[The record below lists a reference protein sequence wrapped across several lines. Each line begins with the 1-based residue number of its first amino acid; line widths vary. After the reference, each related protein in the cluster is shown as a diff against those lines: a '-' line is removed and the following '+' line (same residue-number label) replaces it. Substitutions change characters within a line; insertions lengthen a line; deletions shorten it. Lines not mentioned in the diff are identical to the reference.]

1 MKLTDYILYQNER
14 PITWG
19 FVRAWVPAR
28 ASRYSWLRA
37 FLVTVAITGLAV
49 ALSWAVIELVMRIGL
64 TELVADR
71 LQALQPWILGVGA
84 EWAGLAGFCWSVV
97 SRLCWNQR
105 SSRPLEMADSPESNP
120 ALHRRGFL
128 AGTLPGWGYFF
139 TIAIATPTLLFYAIE
154 NARGAWAWNRMQ
166 ARLKADGVCYELGC
180 NVPPP
185 ASDNEN
191 FFATPFWSNF
201 AYRLVP
207 VTNGLGTHPVI
218 RPPYWMLTT
227 NGELA
232 SHVWA
237 TNPFRKQIY
246 LPPVKPPHLV
256 PTEPRYAG
264 IHGPIDLAKWA
275 TAFREAAAASASTS
289 NGFFYRPFP
298 VTPIPGEPAD
308 DVLLALTLYDDQM
321 AEFASAA
328 ARPRNRYPAHYE
340 ELSQSTPL
348 AYLSSI
354 RTAVEICQLRAIA
367 HLAKGNTEAA
377 TTNSVL
383 GFRLAES
390 LNEEILSVSHLVR
403 YASDA
408 MILHTLW
415 EGTIGHQWTDAQL
428 RTFQDLLSQR
438 EYSQGIIRSV
448 EAERV
453 IGCADMERAVR
464 HRWNQLLM
472 FEANYGPDRNG
483 EYSDGWMNFQ
493 GPVPY
498 LMPTGWMRKNQ
509 IHFMEGSQML
519 VDAVRLGVS
528 TDRSPSTQKEAKD
541 REQAYYLFSSQCY
554 YGNPEWTVA
563 GMLLQQKS
571 AWYLDRFHCAQSV
584 ARMAVI
590 ACGLERYRIV
600 QNRYPKTLE
609 ELIPTYLAAVPTD
622 WMGGKPFHYQPTDD
636 GWFRL
641 WSVGPNGIDDGGVL
655 RKAKGNGG
663 FENQELDWPWPSRAK
678 TSEALLF

>member
-1 MKLTDYILYQNER
+1 MNRQKFTPY
-14 PITWG
+14 W
-19 FVRAWVPAR
+19 PASAGLAR
-28 ASRYSWLRA
+28 ESGETPLPPWAGS
-37 FLVTVAITGLAV
+37 ITGLAV

-105 SSRPLEMADSPESNP
+105 SSRLLEMADSPESNP

-390 LNEEILSVSHLVR
+390 LNEETLSV
-403 YASDA
+403 
-408 MILHTLW
+408 
-415 EGTIGHQWTDAQL
+415 
-428 RTFQDLLSQR
+428 
-438 EYSQGIIRSV
+438 
-448 EAERV
+448 
-453 IGCADMERAVR
+453 
-464 HRWNQLLM
+464 
-472 FEANYGPDRNG
+472 
-483 EYSDGWMNFQ
+483 
-493 GPVPY
+493 
-498 LMPTGWMRKNQ
+498 
-509 IHFMEGSQML
+509 
-519 VDAVRLGVS
+519 
-528 TDRSPSTQKEAKD
+528 
-541 REQAYYLFSSQCY
+541 
-554 YGNPEWTVA
+554 
-563 GMLLQQKS
+563 
-571 AWYLDRFHCAQSV
+571 
-584 ARMAVI
+584 
-590 ACGLERYRIV
+590 YRIA

-609 ELIPTYLAAVPTD
+609 ELVPTYLIAVPAD
-622 WMGGKPFHYQPTDD
+622 WMGGNPFHYQPTDD